1 MRRPR
6 RGVLRLLALAVLLWP
21 IWPVTQGF
29 AQDDQDRFEFGGDL
43 YAAGEAPILRGEAAG
58 SLFAA
63 GERVRSEIELDGT
76 AHLAGRA
83 VGVAAPVGGNVYA
96 AGWSVEIEAPVAG
109 DVSAAA
115 YMVEI
120 DAEVAGTLRAGASEV
135 EIRAPVGAALLA
147 AERVRLDA
155 EIIGDARIMAEEV
168 DWGPGARIGGVLR
181 LAEDAAAPPPSVI
194 PPERVE
200 RVAREPW
207 EHAGPGPVAIV
218 IGAVLGVLGTLGAV
232 VLAQALFLGAAPGW
246 TEALAFD
253 LAERPFR
260 SLGVGFLTLSALA
273 GSIPVLGITLVG
285 APLIVVSILAI
296 PIAGLAGVALGAWGV
311 GAALWRLANRPAPGG
326 FWLRLLI
333 GVIGLV
339 ALGLLSLIPIA
350 GWVILVAVTLA
361 GLGAAGG
368 RLAGKA

>member
-1 MRRPR
+1 MTALATGRRSPMRRPR

-29 AQDDQDRFEFGGDL
+29 AQDAQDRFEFGGDL

-120 DAEVAGTLRAGASEV
+120 DAEV

-232 VLAQALFLGAAPGW
+232 VLARPSSSAPRRDG
-246 TEALAFD
+246 
-253 LAERPFR
+253 
-260 SLGVGFLTLSALA
+260 
-273 GSIPVLGITLVG
+273 
-285 APLIVVSILAI
+285 
-296 PIAGLAGVALGAWGV
+296 
-311 GAALWRLANRPAPGG
+311 
-326 FWLRLLI
+326 
-333 GVIGLV
+333 
-339 ALGLLSLIPIA
+339 
-350 GWVILVAVTLA
+350 
-361 GLGAAGG
+361 
-368 RLAGKA
+368 